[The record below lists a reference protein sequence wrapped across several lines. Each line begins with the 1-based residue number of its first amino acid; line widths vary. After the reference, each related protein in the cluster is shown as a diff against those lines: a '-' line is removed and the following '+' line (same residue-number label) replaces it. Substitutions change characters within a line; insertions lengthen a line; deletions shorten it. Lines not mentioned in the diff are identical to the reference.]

1 MSIMKKLKNYKKLK
15 IDFGSGYNP
24 NKDYK
29 VCDITNLPNLDYV
42 YDQESNEI
50 LGCYENT
57 VDEFYLR
64 NVVHHLP
71 NMERTFKCLLKYLKD
86 NGEIKIIDVR
96 KEYFKQNVILDIL
109 WYRYVIPR
117 YEVWFSKHYR
127 DYFKILES
135 LGMERTFYYIQE
147 EKEVSVWR
155 KSLKN

>member
-1 MSIMKKLKNYKKLK
+1 MEKLK

-24 NKDYK
+24 NSDYK
-29 VCDITNLPNLDYV
+29 ICDITYLPNLDYV
-42 YDQESNEI
+42 YNQDDNVI
-50 LGCYENT
+50 VGCEYCS

-64 NVVHHLP
+64 NVVHHLLD
-71 NMERTFKCLLKYLKD
+71 MKKTFSCLIKYLKT

-96 KEYFKQNVILDIL
+96 KEYFKQNLILDIL

-117 YEVWFSKHYR
+117 YEVWFSKCYR

-135 LGMERTFYYIQE
+135 LGMEKIDYYIQD

>member
-1 MSIMKKLKNYKKLK
+1 MEKLK
-15 IDFGSGYNP
+15 IDFGSVYNP
-24 NKDYK
+24 NSDYK
-29 VCDITNLPNLDYV
+29 ICDITYLPNLDYV
-42 YDQESNEI
+42 YNQDDNVI
-50 LGCYENT
+50 VGCEYCS

-71 NMERTFKCLLKYLKD
+71 DMKKTFSCLIKYLKT

-96 KEYFKQNVILDIL
+96 KEYFKQNLILDIL

-117 YEVWFSKHYR
+117 YEVWFSKCYR

-135 LGMERTFYYIQE
+135 LGMEKIDYYIQD

>member
-1 MSIMKKLKNYKKLK
+1 MKKLKNYKKLK

-42 YDQESNEI
+42 YDQENNEI

-71 NMERTFKCLLKYLKD
+71 NMERTFKCLFKYLKD

-117 YEVWFSKHYR
+117 YEVWFSKCYR

-135 LGMERTFYYIQE
+135 LGMERTLYYIQE

>member
-1 MSIMKKLKNYKKLK
+1 MKKLKNLTKLK

-29 VCDITNLPNLDYV
+29 VCDITWLPNLDYV
-42 YDQESNEI
+42 YDQENNVI
-50 LGCYENT
+50 LGCEST
-57 VDEFYLR
+57 SVDEFYLR
-64 NVVHHLP
+64 NVVHHIPDLKK
-71 NMERTFKCLLKYLKD
+71 TFKCLLSYLKD
-86 NGEIKIIDVR
+86 DGEIKIIDVR
-96 KEYFKQNVILDIL
+96 KNFYKQNVILDIL

-135 LGMERTFYYIQE
+135 LGMKRVEYYIQD